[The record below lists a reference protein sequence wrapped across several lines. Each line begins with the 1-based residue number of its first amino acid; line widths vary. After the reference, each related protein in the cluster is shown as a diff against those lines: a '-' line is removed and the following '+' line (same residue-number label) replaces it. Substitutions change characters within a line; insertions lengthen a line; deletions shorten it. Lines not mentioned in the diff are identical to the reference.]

1 MIFYII
7 CAIIILFR
15 IFLDHDSKGTTMG
28 STYTQTIRPARALF
42 DKGDFTAARRELKTL
57 VSDGIIDNE
66 VLARLAICD
75 FRLGKNDALIELRSS
90 HYYRN
95 MSSELKTLVLWHEF
109 VGMVADM
116 RFEPALNLLAIT
128 RANGKDAECV
138 RLLGQVIMAVRQAS
152 VISTRATKIKHLDEA
167 LSLSKRVQDNN
178 TGIMMAYIGLMN
190 SYLILMAELMHGES
204 DRKVMQECR
213 DRIAAADPT
222 LGKRLPAQRR
232 LVNFTP
238 SFKR

>member
-1 MIFYII
+1 
-7 CAIIILFR
+7 
-15 IFLDHDSKGTTMG
+15 MG
-28 STYTQTIRPARALF
+28 STYTQTIKPARALF

-57 VSDGIIDNE
+57 ISDRSTDNE

-75 FRLGKNDALIELRSS
+75 FRLGQNDALNDLRSS

-95 MSSELKTLVLWHEF
+95 MSSELNALVLWHEF

-116 RFEPALNLLAIT
+116 RFEPALNLLAIN
-128 RANGKDAECV
+128 RPAGKDAECV
-138 RLLGQVIMAVRQAS
+138 RLLGDVINAVRRAS
-152 VISTRATKIKHLDEA
+152 VISTRATKIKYLDEA
-167 LSLSKRVQDNN
+167 LSLCKRVQDNN
-178 TGIMMAYIGLMN
+178 TGIMMGYIGLMN
-190 SYLILMAELMHGES
+190 SYLMLMVELMHSEP

-213 DRIAAADPT
+213 DRIAAADPA